1 MKRHFLI
8 PSLLIIFFTILSCSS
23 SKETTE
29 TRSNNTITASQI
41 NNWQEQNMMNEEAQ
55 RSGLDQ
61 EEVRRLGEYAQQKAT
76 LACRIQKIDDS
87 ATEALSDIDRSDLKQ
102 EIKNLD
108 DQIGDLN
115 REIEKYCGKDE
126 NRLNFFYQMYNQ
138 YMSRCK

>member
-1 MKRHFLI
+1 MNRSIPLI
-8 PSLLIIFFTILSCSS
+8 TLLISAIFLLSCSS
-23 SKETTE
+23 SKETT
-29 TRSNNTITASQI
+29 TTQSNTITPAQI

-61 EEVRRLGEYAQQKAT
+61 EEVRRLSDYAQQKAT
-76 LACRIQKIDDS
+76 LACRIQKIDES
-87 ATEALSDIDRSDLKQ
+87 ATEALSDVDRTDLKQ

-108 DQIGDLN
+108 DQIGDLT

-138 YMSRCK
+138 HISRCR